1 MKVHSIELFLPF
13 FPNPLENNIFIQ
25 EIFDELLMKNLK
37 IKEIKYNTGKNKD
50 KIIYIFNDNYK
61 GNLISVG
68 YSRGILINYEDEI

>member
-13 FPNPLENNIFIQ
+13 FPNPLENNIHIQ
-25 EIFDELLMKNLK
+25 EIFDELMMKNLK

>member
-37 IKEIKYNTGKNKD
+37 IKEIKYNTEKNKD